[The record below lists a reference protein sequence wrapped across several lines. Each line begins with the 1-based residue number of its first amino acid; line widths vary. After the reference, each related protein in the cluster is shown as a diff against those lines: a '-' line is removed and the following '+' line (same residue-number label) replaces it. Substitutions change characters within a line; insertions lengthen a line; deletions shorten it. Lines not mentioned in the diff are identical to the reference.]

1 MARRLA
7 FGDDTMRDPMKQV
20 GNRLYTFHLL
30 ADDPRI
36 QDAIG
41 RWEVAARNW
50 DELDSGFLTA
60 VDRS

>member
-20 GNRLYTFHLL
+20 VNRLYTFHLL

-36 QDAIG
+36 Q
-41 RWEVAARNW
+41 RC
-50 DELDSGFLTA
+50 
-60 VDRS
+60 DRSMGGGRPEMG